1 MSRAQSITDVSIHWP
16 SFRQVWETLTFQAGF
31 NTSVVMTATALLGF
45 AAGIV
50 GTFALLRKRSLTADA
65 LSHSTLPGIGL
76 AFIAADAIGLAA
88 KSMPVLLVGAATT
101 GILGVLLIH
110 WITRHTRLTEDA
122 SIGIVLSVLF
132 GLGVAIL
139 SIVPHVT
146 RTPPAGLHHFIY
158 GQTAA
163 MSVTDTVLIGSIA
176 IFAALTAMLLMK
188 ELRVVCFNDEF
199 AHVVGLHVTTID
211 LILMSLIVTV
221 TVAGLQ
227 AVGLILIVALLIIP
241 AAAARFWSDRLW
253 LVVLLASCF
262 GALSGYLGSTASA
275 LLPRQPTGAV
285 IVLVSGVLFTISM
298 LIAPRRG
305 IVADVA
311 RRTRLRLKIAAD
323 HVLET
328 MHLQEQNDTPA
339 PAAMPPAAERTITR
353 IVAFAVLWLG
363 RFIMFHH
370 GQWTLTD
377 RGRRRGARVARNH
390 RLWEQYLISYA
401 AIAPS
406 HVDWSVDTVEHVLSP
421 ELVKELESDLS
432 HVAKQHAP

>member
-1 MSRAQSITDVSIHWP
+1 MSRTQSITDVSIHWP
-16 SFRQVWETLTFQAGF
+16 TLRQVWETLTFQAGF
-31 NTSVVMTATALLGF
+31 NTSVVMTATALLGL

-65 LSHSTLPGIGL
+65 LSHSTLPGIGI
-76 AFIAADAIGLAA
+76 AFIVADAIGLAA
-88 KSMPVLLVGAATT
+88 KSLPVLLVGAAAT

-139 SIVPHVT
+139 SIVPHVA

-163 MSVTDTVLIGSIA
+163 MSITDTTLIGSIA
-176 IFAALTAMLLMK
+176 LLAALTAILLMK

-211 LILMSLIVTV
+211 LILMSMIVVV

-227 AVGLILIVALLIIP
+227 AVGLILIVAMLIIP

-253 LVVLLASCF
+253 LVVLLAAGL
-262 GALSGYLGSTASA
+262 GALSGYLGSAASA
-275 LLPRQPTGAV
+275 LLPRQPAGAV
-285 IVLVSGVLFTISM
+285 IVLTSGVLFTISM

-305 IVADVA
+305 VVADVA
-311 RRTRLRLKIAAD
+311 RRTRLRLRIAAD
-323 HVLET
+323 HILET
-328 MHLQEQNDTPA
+328 MHLREQDEGPVPDAMA
-339 PAAMPPAAERTITR
+339 PAVNRTVTR
-353 IVAFAVLWLG
+353 FFALTTLWIG
-363 RFIMFHH
+363 RCVTFHRGH
-370 GQWTLTD
+370 WSLTD

-390 RLWEQYLISYA
+390 RLWEQYLISHA
-401 AIAPS
+401 AVAPS
-406 HVDWSVDTVEHVLSP
+406 HVDWSADTVEHVLSP
-421 ELVKELESDLS
+421 ELIQELESDLARAGG
-432 HVAKQHAP
+432 HRTP